1 MIICIDTNAYSH
13 LKRGNSNVLQ
23 FLENATTIIVPS
35 IVIGELLAGFNIGSK
50 YKENTTELCLFLQ
63 QTGVELKAPD
73 FSIAE
78 YYGKTLSDLRQ
89 KGTPI
94 PTNDIWIAATAIGT
108 GSNLLSND
116 KHFNSITDL
125 IVYIF

>member
-50 YKENTTELCLFLQ
+50 YKENTTELSFI
-63 QTGVELKAPD
+63 
-73 FSIAE
+73 S
-78 YYGKTLSDLRQ
+78 S
-89 KGTPI
+89 
-94 PTNDIWIAATAIGT
+94 TNRC
-108 GSNLLSND
+108 
-116 KHFNSITDL
+116 
-125 IVYIF
+125 